1 MEFFPVVLTI
11 SLVPSR
17 PIKTKYPSRL
27 ADGKGIAGNSGG
39 MLRALQGLLTPQV
52 A

>member
-1 MEFFPVVLTI
+1 MEFSPVVLTI
-11 SLVPSR
+11 ILEPLR